1 MLKNLLNSIKALSL
15 MAVSVMAGGVLY
27 AQDVEPDVTLDVEI
41 VGDGSADMMWYDY
54 SMGGM
59 KTETLETKVYEFSS
73 ADLGA
78 SDFVINNVQGELES
92 VEING
97 SVDDEALS
105 TLKGGKPYSFSFPT
119 TNQGSLKLVFEGGE
133 EPSEPEVP
141 EEYDMAINLTVEGGE
156 AEVSYWYYKAEP
168 LDEKQEGVLAA
179 GMNYLD
185 NMWNSTSNHYH
196 IYLAATAADGYAVKE
211 VYVDEHP
218 TDYSSD
224 NIFIQR
230 DDKGAVVNVRVV
242 CEETLPEG
250 YHTITLKSTGIE
262 GLTYYI
268 NVPNK
273 EMTQTSAYFSG
284 TEDVVVPIHDGGYFT
299 WNYSAPDYTVRG
311 LLVNGQPLKEV
322 SEDGQTYVVKS
333 DVVLELDYV
342 VTEYCEVTYEEPV
355 GGKMY
360 VEYQEYDLEAGY
372 VYLPLDLEPGTTLMT
387 GTNYR
392 VTFEAAEDYALTA
405 AYVNDEKVFEADA
418 ADEEFEYTYKGTVW
432 GPVALKME
440 TKAIMSVDEAV
451 AEPVEMHVYSV
462 DGVLV
467 RSCVAET
474 VEEAVNGLAQGL
486 YIVNGQKVVVR

>member
-1 MLKNLLNSIKALSL
+1 MLKNLLNSFKALTL
-15 MAVSVMAGGVLY
+15 VAVSMVSGGALQ
-27 AQDVEPDVTLDVEI
+27 AQDYTLDVEI
-41 VGDGSADMMWYDY
+41 TGEGSAELFYYDY
-54 SMGGM
+54 SIGNL
-59 KTETLETKVYEFSS
+59 TENLETKTYTFSV
-73 ADLGA
+73 
-78 SDFVINNVQGELES
+78 DFFNSLMIQNVEGELLS

-97 SVDDEALS
+97 TASETALQEIKES
-105 TLKGGKPYSFSFPT
+105 GKTSFTIPEDT
-119 TNQGSLKLVFEGGE
+119 KAGSLKLVFEGGE

-156 AEVSYWYYKAEP
+156 AEVSYWYYLADP
-168 LDEKQEGVLAA
+168 LDEKQEGVLEA
-179 GMNYLD
+179 GMNYLN
-185 NMWNSTSNHYH
+185 NMWNSSSYHYH
-196 IYLAATAADGYAVKE
+196 IYLSVTPADGYAIKE
-211 VYVDEHP
+211 VYVDDSLSAY
-218 TDYSSD
+218 DYSS
-224 NIFIQR
+224 ILIQSEER
-230 DDKGAVVNVRVV
+230 GRVVNVRVV

-250 YHTITLKSTGIE
+250 YHTITLKSIGVE
-262 GLTYYI
+262 SLSYYI

-273 EMTQTSAYFSG
+273 EMTQTSAHFSG
-284 TEDVVVPIHDGGYFT
+284 TEDVIVPIHDGGYFT
-299 WNYSAPDYTVRG
+299 WNYSAPLDYTVRG

-418 ADEEFEYTYKGTVW
+418 ADEEYEYTYEGTVW

>member
-78 SDFVINNVQGELES
+78 SDFVIKNVQGELES

-105 TLKGGKPYSFSFPT
+105 ALNGGIAYSFAPVA
-119 TNQGSLKLVFEGGE
+119 QGSLKLNFVGGE
-133 EPSEPEVP
+133 EPEEPEEPV
-141 EEYDMAINLTVEGGE
+141 EDYDMAINVTVEGGE
-156 AEVSYWYYKAEP
+156 TEVGYWYWKADP
-168 LDEKQEGVLAA
+168 LEEMQEGVLEA
-179 GMNYLD
+179 GMNYLN
-185 NMWNSTSNHYH
+185 NMWNSSSYHYH
-196 IYLAATAADGYAVKE
+196 IYLSVTPADGYAIKE
-211 VYVDEHP
+211 VYVDDSLSAY
-218 TDYSSD
+218 DYSS
-224 NIFIQR
+224 ILIQSEER
-230 DDKGAVVNVRVV
+230 GRVVNVRVV

-250 YHTITLKSTGIE
+250 YHTITLKSTGVE
-262 GLTYYI
+262 SLSYYI

-273 EMTQTSAYFSG
+273 EMTQTSAHFSG

-299 WNYSAPDYTVRG
+299 WNYSAPLDYTVRG

-392 VTFEAAEDYALTA
+392 VTFEASEDYALTA

-418 ADEEFEYTYKGTVW
+418 ADEEYEYTYEGTVW

-467 RSCVAET
+467 RSCVSET
-474 VEEAVNGLAQGL
+474 VDEAVNGLAQGL

>member
-1 MLKNLLNSIKALSL
+1 

-105 TLKGGKPYSFSFPT
+105 ALNGGIAYSFAPVA
-119 TNQGSLKLVFEGGE
+119 QGSLKLNFVGGE
-133 EPSEPEVP
+133 EPEEPEEPV

-168 LDEKQEGVLAA
+168 LEEKQEGVLAA

-262 GLTYYI
+262 GLTYFI
-268 NVPNK
+268 NVPNE
-273 EMTQTSAYFSG
+273 EMTQTVAHFSG
-284 TEDVVVPIHDGGYFT
+284 DEDVVVPIHDGGYFT
-299 WNYSAPDYTVRG
+299 WNYSASLDYTVRG
-311 LLVNGQPLKEV
+311 LLVDGKPLEEV
-322 SEDGQTYVVKS
+322 SDDGQTYVVTS
-333 DVVLELDYV
+333 DVVLSLDYLP
-342 VTEYCEVTYEEPV
+342 TDYCEFSCVEPE
-355 GGKMY
+355 GGNIII
-360 VEYQEYDLEAGY
+360 EYQEYDINIYDY
-372 VYLPLDLEPGTTLMT
+372 VWLPLEEGMPVVT
-387 GTNYR
+387 GTEYR
-392 VTFEAAEDYALTA
+392 ATFETDEDYALTA
-405 AYVNDEKVFEADA
+405 VYVDGEKVFEADA
-418 ADEEFEYTYKGTVW
+418 ADEEYEYTYEG
-432 GPVALKME
+432 VAWASVELKME
-440 TKAIMSVDEAV
+440 TVALASVGELSS
-451 AEPVEMHVYSV
+451 EPVKMDVYSI

-474 VEEAVNGLAQGL
+474 VDEAVSGLAQGL

>member
-1 MLKNLLNSIKALSL
+1 MLKNLLNSFKALTL
-15 MAVSVMAGGVLY
+15 VAVSMVSGGALQ
-27 AQDVEPDVTLDVEI
+27 AQDYTLDVGITGE
-41 VGDGSADMMWYDY
+41 GSAKMLYYDY
-54 SMGGM
+54 SSGG
-59 KTETLETKVYEFSS
+59 ERIVTLETKVYEFPSEVVN
-73 ADLGA
+73 GA
-78 SDFVINNVQGELES
+78 PFVISSVEGELES
-92 VEING
+92 IEING
-97 SVDDEALS
+97 ELDETALS

-156 AEVSYWYYKAEP
+156 AEVSYWYYKADP

-262 GLTYYI
+262 GLTYFI
-268 NVPNK
+268 NVPNE
-273 EMTQTSAYFSG
+273 EMTQTVAHFSG
-284 TEDVVVPIHDGGYFT
+284 DEDVVVPIHDGGYFT
-299 WNYSAPDYTVRG
+299 WNYSASLDYTVRG
-311 LLVNGQPLKEV
+311 LLVDGKPLEEV
-322 SEDGQTYVVKS
+322 SDDGQTYVVTS
-333 DVVLELDYV
+333 DVVLSLDYLP
-342 VTEYCEVTYEEPV
+342 TDYCEFSCVEPE
-355 GGKMY
+355 GGNIII
-360 VEYQEYDLEAGY
+360 EYQEYDINIYDY
-372 VYLPLDLEPGTTLMT
+372 VWLPLEEGMPVVT
-387 GTNYR
+387 GTEYR
-392 VTFEAAEDYALTA
+392 ATFETDEDYALTA
-405 AYVNDEKVFEADA
+405 VYVDGEKVFEVDA
-418 ADEEFEYTYKGTVW
+418 ADEEYEYTYKG
-432 GPVALKME
+432 VAWASVELKME
-440 TKAIMSVDEAV
+440 TVALASVGELSS
-451 AEPVEMHVYSV
+451 EPVKMDVYSI

-474 VEEAVNGLAQGL
+474 VDEAVSGLAQGL

>member
-59 KTETLETKVYEFSS
+59 KTEALETKVYEFSS
-73 ADLGA
+73 AALGG
-78 SDFVINNVQGELES
+78 SDFVISNVQGELEA

-97 SVDDEALS
+97 SVDETALS
-105 TLKGGKPYSFSFPT
+105 TLNGGAAYSFVPVA
-119 TNQGSLKLVFEGGE
+119 QGSLKLVFIGGE

-156 AEVSYWYYKAEP
+156 AEVSYWYYMADP
-168 LDEKQEGVLAA
+168 LAEKQEGVLAA

-211 VYVDEHP
+211 VYVDELP
-218 TDYSSD
+218 TSYSSD

-230 DDKGAVVNVRVV
+230 DDKGTEVNVRVV

-250 YHTITLKSTGIE
+250 YHTITLKSTGVE
-262 GLTYYI
+262 SLYYYI

-273 EMTQTSAYFSG
+273 EMTQTSAHFSG

-299 WNYSAPDYTVRG
+299 WNYSAPLDYTVRG
-311 LLVNGQPLKEV
+311 LLVDGKPLEEV
-322 SEDGQTYVVKS
+322 SDDGQTYVVTS
-333 DVVLELDYV
+333 DVVLSLDYLP
-342 VTEYCEVTYEEPV
+342 TDYCEFSCVEPE
-355 GGKMY
+355 GGNIII
-360 VEYQEYDLEAGY
+360 EYQEYDINIYDY
-372 VYLPLDLEPGTTLMT
+372 VWLPLEEGMPVVT
-387 GTNYR
+387 GTEYR
-392 VTFEAAEDYALTA
+392 ATFETDEDYALTA
-405 AYVNDEKVFEADA
+405 VYVDGEKVFEADA
-418 ADEEFEYTYKGTVW
+418 ADEEYEYTYEG
-432 GPVALKME
+432 VAWASVELKME
-440 TKAIMSVDEAV
+440 TVALASVGELSS
-451 AEPVEMHVYSV
+451 EPVKMDVYSI

-474 VEEAVNGLAQGL
+474 VDEAVSGLAQGL

>member
-1 MLKNLLNSIKALSL
+1 MLKNLLNSFKALTL
-15 MAVSVMAGGVLY
+15 VAVSMVSGGALQ
-27 AQDVEPDVTLDVEI
+27 AQDYTLDVEI
-41 VGDGSADMMWYDY
+41 TGEGSAELFYYDY
-54 SMGGM
+54 VSNGYI
-59 KTETLETKVYEFSS
+59 TEPLETKSYTFSS
-73 ADLGA
+73 GFYNSLM
-78 SDFVINNVQGELES
+78 VQNVEGELLS

-97 SVDDEALS
+97 DASETALKEIKES
-105 TLKGGKPYSFSFPT
+105 GKTSFTIPEDT
-119 TNQGSLKLVFEGGE
+119 KAGSLKLVFVGGE

-156 AEVSYWYYKAEP
+156 AEVSYWYYKADP

-211 VYVDEHP
+211 VYVDEHL

-262 GLTYYI
+262 GLTYFI
-268 NVPNK
+268 NVPNE
-273 EMTQTSAYFSG
+273 EMTQTVAHFSG
-284 TEDVVVPIHDGGYFT
+284 DEDVVVPIHDGGYFT
-299 WNYSAPDYTVRG
+299 WNYSASLDYTVRG
-311 LLVNGQPLKEV
+311 LLVDGKPLEEV
-322 SEDGQTYVVKS
+322 SDDGQTYVVTS
-333 DVVLELDYV
+333 DVVLSLDYLP
-342 VTEYCEVTYEEPV
+342 TDYCEFSCVEPE
-355 GGKMY
+355 GGNIII
-360 VEYQEYDLEAGY
+360 EYQEYDINIYDY
-372 VYLPLDLEPGTTLMT
+372 VWLPLEEGMPVVT
-387 GTNYR
+387 GTEYR
-392 VTFEAAEDYALTA
+392 ATFETDEDYALTA
-405 AYVNDEKVFEADA
+405 VYVDGEKVFEADA
-418 ADEEFEYTYKGTVW
+418 ADEEYEYTYEG
-432 GPVALKME
+432 VAWASVELKME
-440 TKAIMSVDEAV
+440 TVALASVGELSS
-451 AEPVEMHVYSV
+451 EPVKMDVYSI

-474 VEEAVNGLAQGL
+474 VDEAVSGLAQGL

>member
-1 MLKNLLNSIKALSL
+1 MVSGGALQ
-15 MAVSVMAGGVLY
+15 
-27 AQDVEPDVTLDVEI
+27 AQDYTLDVEI
-41 VGDGSADMMWYDY
+41 TGEGSAELFYYDY
-54 SMGGM
+54 SIGNL
-59 KTETLETKVYEFSS
+59 TENLETKTYTFSV
-73 ADLGA
+73 
-78 SDFVINNVQGELES
+78 DFFNSLTIQNVEGELLS

-97 SVDDEALS
+97 DASETALKEIKES
-105 TLKGGKPYSFSFPT
+105 GKTSFTIPEDT
-119 TNQGSLKLVFEGGE
+119 KAGSLKLVFEGGE

-156 AEVSYWYYKAEP
+156 AEVSYWYYKADP

-262 GLTYYI
+262 GLTYFI
-268 NVPNK
+268 NVPNE
-273 EMTQTSAYFSG
+273 EMTQTVAHFSG
-284 TEDVVVPIHDGGYFT
+284 DEDVVVPIHDGGYFT
-299 WNYSAPDYTVRG
+299 WNYSASLDYTVRG
-311 LLVNGQPLKEV
+311 LLVDGKPLEEV
-322 SEDGQTYVVKS
+322 SDDGQTYVVTS
-333 DVVLELDYV
+333 DVVLSLDYLP
-342 VTEYCEVTYEEPV
+342 TDYCEFSCVEPE
-355 GGKMY
+355 GGNIII
-360 VEYQEYDLEAGY
+360 EYQEYDINIYDY
-372 VYLPLDLEPGTTLMT
+372 VWLPLEEGMPVVT
-387 GTNYR
+387 GTEYR
-392 VTFEAAEDYALTA
+392 ATFETDEDYALTA
-405 AYVNDEKVFEADA
+405 VYVDGEKVFEADA
-418 ADEEFEYTYKGTVW
+418 ADEEYEYTYKG
-432 GPVALKME
+432 VAWASVELKME
-440 TKAIMSVDEAV
+440 TVALASVGELSS
-451 AEPVEMHVYSV
+451 EPVKMDVYSI

-474 VEEAVNGLAQGL
+474 VDEAVSGLAQGL

>member
-1 MLKNLLNSIKALSL
+1 MLKNLLNSFKALTL
-15 MAVSVMAGGVLY
+15 VAVSMVSGGALQ
-27 AQDVEPDVTLDVEI
+27 AQDYTLDVEI
-41 VGDGSADMMWYDY
+41 TGEGSAKMLYYDY
-54 SMGGM
+54 SSGG
-59 KTETLETKVYEFSS
+59 ERIVTLETKVYEFPSEVVN
-73 ADLGA
+73 GA
-78 SDFVINNVQGELES
+78 PFVISSVEGELES
-92 VEING
+92 IEING
-97 SVDDEALS
+97 ELDETALS

-156 AEVSYWYYKAEP
+156 AEVSYWYYKADP

-262 GLTYYI
+262 GLTYFI
-268 NVPNK
+268 NVPNE
-273 EMTQTSAYFSG
+273 EMTQTVAHFSG
-284 TEDVVVPIHDGGYFT
+284 DEDVVVPIHDGGYFT
-299 WNYSAPDYTVRG
+299 WNYSASLDYTVRG
-311 LLVNGQPLKEV
+311 LLVDGKPLEEV
-322 SEDGQTYVVKS
+322 SDDGQTYVVTS
-333 DVVLELDYV
+333 DVVLSLDYLP
-342 VTEYCEVTYEEPV
+342 TDYCEFSCVEPE
-355 GGKMY
+355 GGNIII
-360 VEYQEYDLEAGY
+360 EYQEYDINIYDY
-372 VYLPLDLEPGTTLMT
+372 VWLPLEEGMPVVT
-387 GTNYR
+387 GTEYR
-392 VTFEAAEDYALTA
+392 ATFETDEDYALTA
-405 AYVNDEKVFEADA
+405 VYVDGEKVFEVDA
-418 ADEEFEYTYKGTVW
+418 ADEEYEYTYKG
-432 GPVALKME
+432 VAWASVELKME
-440 TKAIMSVDEAV
+440 TVALASVGELSS
-451 AEPVEMHVYSV
+451 EPVKMDVYSI

-474 VEEAVNGLAQGL
+474 VDEAVSGLAQGL

>member
-1 MLKNLLNSIKALSL
+1 MLKNLLNSFKALTL
-15 MAVSVMAGGVLY
+15 VAVSMVSGGALQ
-27 AQDVEPDVTLDVEI
+27 AQDYTLDVEI
-41 VGDGSADMMWYDY
+41 TGEGSAELFYYDY
-54 SMGGM
+54 SIGNL
-59 KTETLETKVYEFSS
+59 TENLETKTYTFSV
-73 ADLGA
+73 
-78 SDFVINNVQGELES
+78 DFFNSLAIQNVEGELLS

-97 SVDDEALS
+97 EAS
-105 TLKGGKPYSFSFPT
+105 ETALKEIKENGKTSFKIPEDT
-119 TNQGSLKLVFEGGE
+119 KAGSLKLVFEGGE
-133 EPSEPEVP
+133 EPEEPEEPV
-141 EEYDMAINLTVEGGE
+141 EDYDMAINVTVEGGE
-156 AEVSYWYYKAEP
+156 TEVGYWYWKADP
-168 LDEKQEGVLAA
+168 LEEMQEGVLEA
-179 GMNYLD
+179 GMNYLN
-185 NMWNSTSNHYH
+185 NMWNSSSYHYH
-196 IYLAATAADGYAVKE
+196 IYLSVTPADGYAIKE
-211 VYVDEHP
+211 VYVDDSLSAY
-218 TDYSSD
+218 DYSS
-224 NIFIQR
+224 ILIQSEER
-230 DDKGAVVNVRVV
+230 GRVVNVRVV

-250 YHTITLKSTGIE
+250 YHTITLKSTGVE
-262 GLTYYI
+262 SLSYYI

-273 EMTQTSAYFSG
+273 EMTQTSAHFSG

-299 WNYSAPDYTVRG
+299 WNYSAPLDYTVRG

-418 ADEEFEYTYKGTVW
+418 ADEEYEYTYEGTVW

-451 AEPVEMHVYSV
+451 AEPVEMHVYSI

-474 VEEAVNGLAQGL
+474 VDEAVSGLAQGL

>member
-1 MLKNLLNSIKALSL
+1 

-105 TLKGGKPYSFSFPT
+105 ALNGGIAYSFAPVA
-119 TNQGSLKLVFEGGE
+119 QGSLKLNFVGGE
-133 EPSEPEVP
+133 EPEEPEEPV
-141 EEYDMAINLTVEGGE
+141 EDYDMAINLTVEGGE
-156 AEVSYWYYKAEP
+156 AEVSYWYYKADP

-262 GLTYYI
+262 GLTYFI
-268 NVPNK
+268 NVPNE
-273 EMTQTSAYFSG
+273 EMTQTVAHFSG
-284 TEDVVVPIHDGGYFT
+284 DEDVVVPIHDGGYFT
-299 WNYSAPDYTVRG
+299 WNYSASLDYTVRG
-311 LLVNGQPLKEV
+311 LLVDGKPLEEV
-322 SEDGQTYVVKS
+322 SDDGQTYVVTS
-333 DVVLELDYV
+333 DVVLSLDYLP
-342 VTEYCEVTYEEPV
+342 TDYCEFSCVEPE
-355 GGKMY
+355 GGNIII
-360 VEYQEYDLEAGY
+360 EYQEYDINIYDY
-372 VYLPLDLEPGTTLMT
+372 VWLPLEEGMPVVT
-387 GTNYR
+387 GTEYR
-392 VTFEAAEDYALTA
+392 ATFETDEDYALTA
-405 AYVNDEKVFEADA
+405 VYVDGEKVFEADA
-418 ADEEFEYTYKGTVW
+418 ADEEYEYTYEG
-432 GPVALKME
+432 VAWASVELKME
-440 TKAIMSVDEAV
+440 TVALASVGELSS
-451 AEPVEMHVYSV
+451 EPVKMDVYSI

>member
-1 MLKNLLNSIKALSL
+1 MVSGGALQ
-15 MAVSVMAGGVLY
+15 
-27 AQDVEPDVTLDVEI
+27 AQDYTLDVEI
-41 VGDGSADMMWYDY
+41 TGEGSAKMLYYDY
-54 SMGGM
+54 SSGG
-59 KTETLETKVYEFSS
+59 ERIVTLETKVYEFPSEVVN
-73 ADLGA
+73 GA
-78 SDFVINNVQGELES
+78 PFVISSVEGELES
-92 VEING
+92 IEING
-97 SVDDEALS
+97 ELDETALS

-156 AEVSYWYYKAEP
+156 AEVSYWYYKADP

-262 GLTYYI
+262 GLTYFI
-268 NVPNK
+268 NVPNE
-273 EMTQTSAYFSG
+273 EMTQTVAHFSG
-284 TEDVVVPIHDGGYFT
+284 DEDVVVPIHDGGYFT
-299 WNYSAPDYTVRG
+299 WNYSASLDYTVRG
-311 LLVNGQPLKEV
+311 LLVDGKPLEEV
-322 SEDGQTYVVKS
+322 SDDGQTYVVTS
-333 DVVLELDYV
+333 DVVLSLDYLP
-342 VTEYCEVTYEEPV
+342 TDYCEFSCVEPE
-355 GGKMY
+355 GGNIII
-360 VEYQEYDLEAGY
+360 EYQEYDINIYDY
-372 VYLPLDLEPGTTLMT
+372 VWLPLEEGMPVVT
-387 GTNYR
+387 GTEYR
-392 VTFEAAEDYALTA
+392 ATFETDEDYALTA
-405 AYVNDEKVFEADA
+405 VYVDGEKVFEADA
-418 ADEEFEYTYKGTVW
+418 ADEEYEYTYKG
-432 GPVALKME
+432 VAWASVELKME
-440 TKAIMSVDEAV
+440 TVALASVGELSS
-451 AEPVEMHVYSV
+451 EPVKMDVYSI

-474 VEEAVNGLAQGL
+474 VDEAVSGLAQGL

>member
-1 MLKNLLNSIKALSL
+1 MLKNLLNSFKALTL
-15 MAVSVMAGGVLY
+15 VAVSMVSGGALQ
-27 AQDVEPDVTLDVEI
+27 AQDYTLDVEI
-41 VGDGSADMMWYDY
+41 TGEGSAELFYYDY
-54 SMGGM
+54 SIGNL
-59 KTETLETKVYEFSS
+59 TENLETKTYTFSV
-73 ADLGA
+73 
-78 SDFVINNVQGELES
+78 DFFNSLMIQNVEGELLS

-97 SVDDEALS
+97 TASETALQEIKES
-105 TLKGGKPYSFSFPT
+105 GKTSFTIPEDT
-119 TNQGSLKLVFEGGE
+119 KAGSLKLVFEGGE

-156 AEVSYWYYKAEP
+156 AEVSYWYYLADP
-168 LDEKQEGVLAA
+168 LDEKQEGVLEA
-179 GMNYLD
+179 GMNYLN
-185 NMWNSTSNHYH
+185 NMWNSSSYHYH
-196 IYLAATAADGYAVKE
+196 IYLSVTPADGYAIKE
-211 VYVDEHP
+211 VYVDDSLSAY
-218 TDYSSD
+218 DYSS
-224 NIFIQR
+224 ILIQSEER
-230 DDKGAVVNVRVV
+230 GRVVNVRVV

-250 YHTITLKSTGIE
+250 YHTITLKSTGVE
-262 GLTYYI
+262 SLSYYI

-273 EMTQTSAYFSG
+273 EMTQTSAHFSG

-299 WNYSAPDYTVRG
+299 WNYSAPLDYTVRG

-418 ADEEFEYTYKGTVW
+418 ADEEYEYTYEGTVW

-451 AEPVEMHVYSV
+451 AEPVEMDVYSI
-462 DGVLV
+462 DGLLV

-474 VEEAVNGLAQGL
+474 VDEAVSGLAQGL

>member
-1 MLKNLLNSIKALSL
+1 

-27 AQDVEPDVTLDVEI
+27 AQDVEPDVTLNVEI

-105 TLKGGKPYSFSFPT
+105 ALNGGIAYSFAPVA
-119 TNQGSLKLVFEGGE
+119 QGSLKLVFVGGE

-156 AEVSYWYYKAEP
+156 AEVSYWYYKADP

-262 GLTYYI
+262 GLTYFI
-268 NVPNK
+268 NVPNE
-273 EMTQTSAYFSG
+273 EMTQTVAHFSG
-284 TEDVVVPIHDGGYFT
+284 DEDVVVPIHDGGYFT
-299 WNYSAPDYTVRG
+299 WNYSASLDYTVRG
-311 LLVNGQPLKEV
+311 LLVDGKPLEEV
-322 SEDGQTYVVKS
+322 SDDGQTYVVTS
-333 DVVLELDYV
+333 DVVLSLDYLP
-342 VTEYCEVTYEEPV
+342 TDYCEFSCVEPE
-355 GGKMY
+355 GGNIII
-360 VEYQEYDLEAGY
+360 EYQEYDINIYDY
-372 VYLPLDLEPGTTLMT
+372 VWLPLEEGMPVVT
-387 GTNYR
+387 GTEYR
-392 VTFEAAEDYALTA
+392 ATFETDEDYALTA
-405 AYVNDEKVFEADA
+405 VYVDGEKVFEADA
-418 ADEEFEYTYKGTVW
+418 ADEEYEYTYEG
-432 GPVALKME
+432 VAWASVELKME
-440 TKAIMSVDEAV
+440 TV
-451 AEPVEMHVYSV
+451 ALASLGELSSEPVKMDVYSI

-474 VEEAVNGLAQGL
+474 VDEAVSGLAQGL

>member
-1 MLKNLLNSIKALSL
+1 M
-15 MAVSVMAGGVLY
+15 
-27 AQDVEPDVTLDVEI
+27 
-41 VGDGSADMMWYDY
+41 
-54 SMGGM
+54 
-59 KTETLETKVYEFSS
+59 TLETKVYEFPSEVVN
-73 ADLGA
+73 GA
-78 SDFVINNVQGELES
+78 PFVISSVEGELES
-92 VEING
+92 IEING
-97 SVDDEALS
+97 ELDETALS

-156 AEVSYWYYKAEP
+156 AEVSYWYYKADP

-262 GLTYYI
+262 GLTYFI
-268 NVPNK
+268 NVPNE
-273 EMTQTSAYFSG
+273 EMTQTVAHFSG
-284 TEDVVVPIHDGGYFT
+284 DEDVVVPIHDGGYFT
-299 WNYSAPDYTVRG
+299 WNYSASLDYTVRG
-311 LLVNGQPLKEV
+311 LLVDGKPLEEV
-322 SEDGQTYVVKS
+322 SDDGQTYVVTS
-333 DVVLELDYV
+333 DVVLSLDYLP
-342 VTEYCEVTYEEPV
+342 TDYCEFSCVEPE
-355 GGKMY
+355 GGNIII
-360 VEYQEYDLEAGY
+360 EYQEYDINIYDY
-372 VYLPLDLEPGTTLMT
+372 VWLPLEEGMPVVT
-387 GTNYR
+387 GTEYR
-392 VTFEAAEDYALTA
+392 ATFETDEDYALTA
-405 AYVNDEKVFEADA
+405 VYVDGEKVFEVDA
-418 ADEEFEYTYKGTVW
+418 ADEEYEYTYKG
-432 GPVALKME
+432 VAWASVELKME
-440 TKAIMSVDEAV
+440 TVALASVGELSS
-451 AEPVEMHVYSV
+451 EPVKMDVYSI

-474 VEEAVNGLAQGL
+474 VDEAVSGLAQGL

>member
-1 MLKNLLNSIKALSL
+1 MLKNLLNSFKALTL
-15 MAVSVMAGGVLY
+15 VAVSVMAGGVLY

-105 TLKGGKPYSFSFPT
+105 ALNGGIAYSFAPVA
-119 TNQGSLKLVFEGGE
+119 QGSLKLNFVGGE
-133 EPSEPEVP
+133 EPEEPEEPV
-141 EEYDMAINLTVEGGE
+141 EDYDMAINVTVEGGE
-156 AEVSYWYYKAEP
+156 TEVGYWYWKADP
-168 LDEKQEGVLAA
+168 LEEMQEGVLEA
-179 GMNYLD
+179 GMNYLN
-185 NMWNSTSNHYH
+185 NMWNSSSYHYH
-196 IYLAATAADGYAVKE
+196 IYLSVTPADGYAIKE
-211 VYVDEHP
+211 VYVDDSLSAY
-218 TDYSSD
+218 DYSS
-224 NIFIQR
+224 ILIQSEER
-230 DDKGAVVNVRVV
+230 GRVVNVRVV

-250 YHTITLKSTGIE
+250 YHTITLKSTGVE
-262 GLTYYI
+262 SLSYYI

-273 EMTQTSAYFSG
+273 EMTQTSAHFSG

-299 WNYSAPDYTVRG
+299 WNYSAPLDYTVRG
-311 LLVNGQPLKEV
+311 LLVDGKPLKEV

-418 ADEEFEYTYKGTVW
+418 ADEEYEYTYEGTVW

-467 RSCVAET
+467 RSCVSET
-474 VEEAVNGLAQGL
+474 VDEAVNGLAQGL

>member
-1 MLKNLLNSIKALSL
+1 MVSGGALQ
-15 MAVSVMAGGVLY
+15 
-27 AQDVEPDVTLDVEI
+27 AQDYTLDVEI
-41 VGDGSADMMWYDY
+41 TGEGSAELFYYDY
-54 SMGGM
+54 SIGNL
-59 KTETLETKVYEFSS
+59 TENLETKTYTFSV
-73 ADLGA
+73 
-78 SDFVINNVQGELES
+78 DFFNSLMIQNVEGELLS

-97 SVDDEALS
+97 TASETALQEIKES
-105 TLKGGKPYSFSFPT
+105 GKTSFTIPEDT
-119 TNQGSLKLVFEGGE
+119 KAGSLKLVFEGGE

-156 AEVSYWYYKAEP
+156 TEVGYWYWKADP
-168 LDEKQEGVLAA
+168 LEEMQEGVLEA
-179 GMNYLD
+179 GMNYLN
-185 NMWNSTSNHYH
+185 NMWNSSSYHYH
-196 IYLAATAADGYAVKE
+196 IYLSVTPADGYAIKE
-211 VYVDEHP
+211 VYVDDSLSAY
-218 TDYSSD
+218 DYSS
-224 NIFIQR
+224 ILIQSEER
-230 DDKGAVVNVRVV
+230 GRVVNVRVV

-250 YHTITLKSTGIE
+250 YHTITLKSTGVE
-262 GLTYYI
+262 SLSYYI

-273 EMTQTSAYFSG
+273 EMTQTSAHFSG

-299 WNYSAPDYTVRG
+299 WNYSAPLDYTVRG

-392 VTFEAAEDYALTA
+392 ITFEAAEDYALTA

-418 ADEEFEYTYKGTVW
+418 ADEEYEYTYEGTVW

-451 AEPVEMHVYSV
+451 AEPVEMHVYSI

-474 VEEAVNGLAQGL
+474 VDEAVSGLAQGL

>member
-1 MLKNLLNSIKALSL
+1 

-105 TLKGGKPYSFSFPT
+105 ALNGGIAYSFAPVA
-119 TNQGSLKLVFEGGE
+119 QGSLKLNFVGGE

-156 AEVSYWYYKAEP
+156 AEVSYWYYKADP

-262 GLTYYI
+262 GLTYFI
-268 NVPNK
+268 NVPNE
-273 EMTQTSAYFSG
+273 EMTQTVAHFSG
-284 TEDVVVPIHDGGYFT
+284 DEDVVVPIHDGGYFT
-299 WNYSAPDYTVRG
+299 WNYSASLDYTVRG
-311 LLVNGQPLKEV
+311 LLVDGKPLEEV
-322 SEDGQTYVVKS
+322 SDDGQTYVVTS
-333 DVVLELDYV
+333 DVVLSLDYLP
-342 VTEYCEVTYEEPV
+342 TDYCEFSCVEPE
-355 GGKMY
+355 GGNIII
-360 VEYQEYDLEAGY
+360 EYQEYDINIYDY
-372 VYLPLDLEPGTTLMT
+372 VWLPLEEGMPVVT
-387 GTNYR
+387 GTEYR
-392 VTFEAAEDYALTA
+392 ATFETDEDYALTA
-405 AYVNDEKVFEADA
+405 VYVDGEKVFEADA
-418 ADEEFEYTYKGTVW
+418 ADEEYEYTYEG
-432 GPVALKME
+432 VAWASVELKME
-440 TKAIMSVDEAV
+440 TVALASVGELSS
-451 AEPVEMHVYSV
+451 EPVKMDVYSI

>member
-105 TLKGGKPYSFSFPT
+105 ALNGGIAYSFAPVA
-119 TNQGSLKLVFEGGE
+119 QGSLKLNFVGGE
-133 EPSEPEVP
+133 EPEEPEEPV
-141 EEYDMAINLTVEGGE
+141 EDYDMAINVTVEGGE
-156 AEVSYWYYKAEP
+156 TEVGYWYWKADP
-168 LDEKQEGVLAA
+168 LEEMQEGVLEA
-179 GMNYLD
+179 GMNYLN
-185 NMWNSTSNHYH
+185 NMWNSSSYHYH
-196 IYLAATAADGYAVKE
+196 IYLSVTPADGYAIKE
-211 VYVDEHP
+211 VYVDDSLSAY
-218 TDYSSD
+218 DYSS
-224 NIFIQR
+224 ILIQSEER
-230 DDKGAVVNVRVV
+230 GRVVNVRVV

-262 GLTYYI
+262 GLTYFI
-268 NVPNK
+268 NVPNE
-273 EMTQTSAYFSG
+273 EMTQTVAHFSG
-284 TEDVVVPIHDGGYFT
+284 DEDVVVPIHDGGYFT
-299 WNYSAPDYTVRG
+299 WNYSAPLDYTVRG
-311 LLVNGQPLKEV
+311 LLVDGKPLEEV
-322 SEDGQTYVVKS
+322 SDDGQTYVVTS
-333 DVVLELDYV
+333 DVVLSLDYLP
-342 VTEYCEVTYEEPV
+342 TDYCEFSCVEPE
-355 GGKMY
+355 GGNIII
-360 VEYQEYDLEAGY
+360 EYQEYDINIYDY
-372 VYLPLDLEPGTTLMT
+372 VWLPLEEGMPVVT
-387 GTNYR
+387 GTEYR
-392 VTFEAAEDYALTA
+392 ATFETDEDYALTA
-405 AYVNDEKVFEADA
+405 VYVDGEKVFEADA
-418 ADEEFEYTYKGTVW
+418 ADEEYEYTYEG
-432 GPVALKME
+432 VAWASVELKME
-440 TKAIMSVDEAV
+440 TVALASVGELSS
-451 AEPVEMHVYSV
+451 EPVKMDVYSI

-474 VEEAVNGLAQGL
+474 VDEAVSGLAQGL

>member
-59 KTETLETKVYEFSS
+59 KTETLETKVYELSS

-105 TLKGGKPYSFSFPT
+105 ALNGGIAYSFAPVA
-119 TNQGSLKLVFEGGE
+119 QGSLKLNFVGGE
-133 EPSEPEVP
+133 EPEEPEEPV
-141 EEYDMAINLTVEGGE
+141 EDYDMAINVTVEGGE
-156 AEVSYWYYKAEP
+156 TEVGYWYWKADP
-168 LDEKQEGVLAA
+168 LEEMQEGVLEA
-179 GMNYLD
+179 GMNYLN
-185 NMWNSTSNHYH
+185 NMWNSSSYHYH
-196 IYLAATAADGYAVKE
+196 IYLSVTPADGYAIKE
-211 VYVDEHP
+211 VYVDDSLSAY
-218 TDYSSD
+218 DYSS
-224 NIFIQR
+224 ILIQSEER
-230 DDKGAVVNVRVV
+230 GRVVNVRVV

-250 YHTITLKSTGIE
+250 YHTITLKSTGVE
-262 GLTYYI
+262 SLSYYI

-273 EMTQTSAYFSG
+273 EMTQTSAHFSG

-299 WNYSAPDYTVRG
+299 WNYSAPLDYTVRG

-418 ADEEFEYTYKGTVW
+418 ADEEYEYTYEGTVW

-451 AEPVEMHVYSV
+451 AEPVEMHVYSI

-474 VEEAVNGLAQGL
+474 VDEAVSGLAQGL

>member
-1 MLKNLLNSIKALSL
+1 MLKNLLNSFKALTL
-15 MAVSVMAGGVLY
+15 VAVSMVSGGALH
-27 AQDVEPDVTLDVEI
+27 AQDYTLDVEI
-41 VGDGSADMMWYDY
+41 TGEGSAKMLYHDY
-54 SMGGM
+54 SSGG
-59 KTETLETKVYEFSS
+59 ERIVTLETKVYEFLSEVVN
-73 ADLGA
+73 GA
-78 SDFVINNVQGELES
+78 PFVISSVEGELES
-92 VEING
+92 IEING
-97 SVDDEALS
+97 ELDETALS

-119 TNQGSLKLVFEGGE
+119 TNQGSLKLNFVGGE

-156 AEVSYWYYKAEP
+156 AEVSYWYYKADP

-250 YHTITLKSTGIE
+250 YHTITLKSTGVE
-262 GLTYYI
+262 SLSYYI

-273 EMTQTSAYFSG
+273 EMTQTSAHFSG

-299 WNYSAPDYTVRG
+299 WNYSASLDYTVRG

-333 DVVLELDYV
+333 DVVLELDYMA
-342 VTEYCEVTYEEPV
+342 TEYCEVTYEEPV

-372 VYLPLDLEPGTTLMT
+372 VYLPLDLEPGTTLLT

-418 ADEEFEYTYKGTVW
+418 ADEEFEYTYEGTVW

>member
-1 MLKNLLNSIKALSL
+1 MT
-15 MAVSVMAGGVLY
+15 VSVMAGGVLY

-105 TLKGGKPYSFSFPT
+105 ALNGGIAYSFAPVA
-119 TNQGSLKLVFEGGE
+119 QGSLKLNFVGGE

-156 AEVSYWYYKAEP
+156 AEVSYWYYKADP

-262 GLTYYI
+262 GLTYFI
-268 NVPNK
+268 NVPNE
-273 EMTQTSAYFSG
+273 EMTQTVAHFSG
-284 TEDVVVPIHDGGYFT
+284 DEDVVVPIHDGGYFT
-299 WNYSAPDYTVRG
+299 WNYSASLDYTVRG
-311 LLVNGQPLKEV
+311 LLVDGKPLEEV
-322 SEDGQTYVVKS
+322 SDDGQTYVVTS
-333 DVVLELDYV
+333 DVVLSLDYLP
-342 VTEYCEVTYEEPV
+342 TDYCEFSCVEPE
-355 GGKMY
+355 GGNIII
-360 VEYQEYDLEAGY
+360 EYQEYDINIYDY
-372 VYLPLDLEPGTTLMT
+372 VWLPLEEGMPVVT
-387 GTNYR
+387 GTEYR
-392 VTFEAAEDYALTA
+392 ATFETDEDYALTA
-405 AYVNDEKVFEADA
+405 VYVDGEKVFEADA
-418 ADEEFEYTYKGTVW
+418 ADEEYEYTYEG
-432 GPVALKME
+432 VAWASVELKME
-440 TKAIMSVDEAV
+440 TVALASVGELSS
-451 AEPVEMHVYSV
+451 EPVKMDVYSI

>member
-1 MLKNLLNSIKALSL
+1 

-105 TLKGGKPYSFSFPT
+105 ALNGGIAYSFAPVA
-119 TNQGSLKLVFEGGE
+119 QGSLKLNFVGGE

-156 AEVSYWYYKAEP
+156 AEVSYWYYKADP

-273 EMTQTSAYFSG
+273 EMTQTVAHFSG
-284 TEDVVVPIHDGGYFT
+284 DEDVVVPIHDGGYFT
-299 WNYSAPDYTVRG
+299 WNYSASLDYTVRG
-311 LLVNGQPLKEV
+311 LLVDGKPLEEV
-322 SEDGQTYVVKS
+322 SDDGQTYVVTS
-333 DVVLELDYV
+333 DVVLSLDYLP
-342 VTEYCEVTYEEPV
+342 TDYCEFSCVEPE
-355 GGKMY
+355 GGNIII
-360 VEYQEYDLEAGY
+360 EYQEYDINIYDY
-372 VYLPLDLEPGTTLMT
+372 VWLPLEEGMPVVT
-387 GTNYR
+387 GTEYR
-392 VTFEAAEDYALTA
+392 ATFETDEDYALTA
-405 AYVNDEKVFEADA
+405 VYVDGEKVFEADA
-418 ADEEFEYTYKGTVW
+418 ADEEFEYTYEGTVW

-474 VEEAVNGLAQGL
+474 VEDAVNGLAQGL

>member
-1 MLKNLLNSIKALSL
+1 MLKNLLNSFKALTL
-15 MAVSVMAGGVLY
+15 VAVSMVSGGALQ
-27 AQDVEPDVTLDVEI
+27 AQDYTLDVEI
-41 VGDGSADMMWYDY
+41 TGEGSAKMLYYDY
-54 SMGGM
+54 SSGG
-59 KTETLETKVYEFSS
+59 ERIVTLETKVYEFPSEVVN
-73 ADLGA
+73 GA
-78 SDFVINNVQGELES
+78 PFVISSVEGELES
-92 VEING
+92 IEING
-97 SVDDEALS
+97 ELDETALS

-156 AEVSYWYYKAEP
+156 AEVSYWYYKADP

-262 GLTYYI
+262 GLTYFI
-268 NVPNK
+268 NVPNE
-273 EMTQTSAYFSG
+273 EMTQTVAHFSG
-284 TEDVVVPIHDGGYFT
+284 DEDVVVPIHDGGYFT
-299 WNYSAPDYTVRG
+299 WNYSASLDYTVRG
-311 LLVNGQPLKEV
+311 LLVDGKPLEEV
-322 SEDGQTYVVKS
+322 SDDGQTYVVTS
-333 DVVLELDYV
+333 DVVLSLDYLP
-342 VTEYCEVTYEEPV
+342 TDYCEFSCVEPE
-355 GGKMY
+355 GGNIII
-360 VEYQEYDLEAGY
+360 EYQEYDINIYDY
-372 VYLPLDLEPGTTLMT
+372 VWLPLEEGMPVVT
-387 GTNYR
+387 GTEYR
-392 VTFEAAEDYALTA
+392 ATFETDEDYALTA
-405 AYVNDEKVFEADA
+405 VYVDGEKVFEADA
-418 ADEEFEYTYKGTVW
+418 ADEEYEYTYKG
-432 GPVALKME
+432 VAWASVELKME
-440 TKAIMSVDEAV
+440 TVALASVGELSS
-451 AEPVEMHVYSV
+451 EPVKMDVYSI

-474 VEEAVNGLAQGL
+474 VDEAVSGLAQGL

>member
-105 TLKGGKPYSFSFPT
+105 ALNGGIAYSFAPVA
-119 TNQGSLKLVFEGGE
+119 QGSLKLNFVGGE

-156 AEVSYWYYKAEP
+156 AEVSYWYYKADP

-262 GLTYYI
+262 GLTYFI
-268 NVPNK
+268 NVPNE
-273 EMTQTSAYFSG
+273 EMTQTVAHFSG
-284 TEDVVVPIHDGGYFT
+284 DEDVVVPIHDGGYFT
-299 WNYSAPDYTVRG
+299 WNYSASLDYTVRG
-311 LLVNGQPLKEV
+311 LLVDGKPLEEV
-322 SEDGQTYVVKS
+322 SDDGQTYVVTS
-333 DVVLELDYV
+333 DVVLSLDYLP
-342 VTEYCEVTYEEPV
+342 TDYCEFSCVEPE
-355 GGKMY
+355 GGNIII
-360 VEYQEYDLEAGY
+360 EYQEYDINIYDY
-372 VYLPLDLEPGTTLMT
+372 VWLPLEEGMPVVT
-387 GTNYR
+387 GTEYR
-392 VTFEAAEDYALTA
+392 ATFETDEDYALTA
-405 AYVNDEKVFEADA
+405 VYVDGEKVFEADA
-418 ADEEFEYTYKGTVW
+418 ADEEYEYTYEG
-432 GPVALKME
+432 VAWASVELKME
-440 TKAIMSVDEAV
+440 TVALASVGELSS
-451 AEPVEMHVYSV
+451 EPVKMDVYSI

>member
-105 TLKGGKPYSFSFPT
+105 ALNGGIAYSFAPVA
-119 TNQGSLKLVFEGGE
+119 QGSLKLVFEGGE

-156 AEVSYWYYKAEP
+156 AEVSYWYYKADP
-168 LDEKQEGVLAA
+168 LDKKQEGVLAA

-262 GLTYYI
+262 GLTYFI
-268 NVPNK
+268 NVPNE
-273 EMTQTSAYFSG
+273 EMTQTVAHFSG
-284 TEDVVVPIHDGGYFT
+284 DEDVVVPIHDGGYFT
-299 WNYSAPDYTVRG
+299 WNYSAPLDYTVRG
-311 LLVNGQPLKEV
+311 LLVDGKPLEEV
-322 SEDGQTYVVKS
+322 SDDGQTYVVTS
-333 DVVLELDYV
+333 DVVLSLDYLP
-342 VTEYCEVTYEEPV
+342 TDYCEFSCVEPE
-355 GGKMY
+355 GGNIII
-360 VEYQEYDLEAGY
+360 EYQEYDINIYDY
-372 VYLPLDLEPGTTLMT
+372 VWLPLEEGMPVVT
-387 GTNYR
+387 GAEYR
-392 VTFEAAEDYALTA
+392 ATFETDEDYALTA
-405 AYVNDEKVFEADA
+405 VYVDGEKVFEADA
-418 ADEEFEYTYKGTVW
+418 ADEEYEYTYEG
-432 GPVALKME
+432 VAWASVELKME
-440 TKAIMSVDEAV
+440 TVALASVGELSS
-451 AEPVEMHVYSV
+451 EPVKMDVYSI

-474 VEEAVNGLAQGL
+474 VDEAVSGLAQGL

>member
-1 MLKNLLNSIKALSL
+1 MLKNLLNSFKALTL
-15 MAVSVMAGGVLY
+15 VAVSMVSGGALQ
-27 AQDVEPDVTLDVEI
+27 AQDYTLDVEI
-41 VGDGSADMMWYDY
+41 TGEGSAKMLYYDY
-54 SMGGM
+54 SSGG
-59 KTETLETKVYEFSS
+59 ERIVTLETKVYEFLSEVVN
-73 ADLGA
+73 GA
-78 SDFVINNVQGELES
+78 PFVISSVEGELES
-92 VEING
+92 IEING
-97 SVDDEALS
+97 ELDETALS

-156 AEVSYWYYKAEP
+156 AEVSYWYYKADP

-262 GLTYYI
+262 GLTYFI
-268 NVPNK
+268 NVPNE
-273 EMTQTSAYFSG
+273 EMTQTVAHFSG
-284 TEDVVVPIHDGGYFT
+284 DEDVVVPIHDGGYFT
-299 WNYSAPDYTVRG
+299 WNYSASLDYTVRG
-311 LLVNGQPLKEV
+311 LLVDGKPLEEV
-322 SEDGQTYVVKS
+322 SDDGQTYVVTS
-333 DVVLELDYV
+333 DVVLSLDYLP
-342 VTEYCEVTYEEPV
+342 TDYCEFSCVEPE
-355 GGKMY
+355 GGNIII
-360 VEYQEYDLEAGY
+360 EYQEYDINIYDY
-372 VYLPLDLEPGTTLMT
+372 VWLPLEEGMPVVT
-387 GTNYR
+387 GTEYR
-392 VTFEAAEDYALTA
+392 ATFETDEDYALTA
-405 AYVNDEKVFEADA
+405 VYVDGEKVFEADA
-418 ADEEFEYTYKGTVW
+418 ADEEYEYTYKG
-432 GPVALKME
+432 VAWASVELKME
-440 TKAIMSVDEAV
+440 TVALASVGELSS
-451 AEPVEMHVYSV
+451 EPVKMDVYSI

-474 VEEAVNGLAQGL
+474 VDEAVSGLAQGL

>member
-78 SDFVINNVQGELES
+78 SDFVIKNVQGELES

-105 TLKGGKPYSFSFPT
+105 TLNGGIAYSFAPVA
-119 TNQGSLKLVFEGGE
+119 QGSLKLNFVGGE
-133 EPSEPEVP
+133 EPEEPEEPV
-141 EEYDMAINLTVEGGE
+141 EDYDMAINLTVEGGE
-156 AEVSYWYYKAEP
+156 AEVNYWYYKAEP
-168 LDEKQEGVLAA
+168 LDEKQEGVLEA
-179 GMNYLD
+179 GMNYLN
-185 NMWNSTSNHYH
+185 NMWNSSSYHYH
-196 IYLAATAADGYAVKE
+196 IYLSVTPADGYAIKE
-211 VYVDEHP
+211 VYVDDSLSAY
-218 TDYSSD
+218 DYSS
-224 NIFIQR
+224 ILIQSEER
-230 DDKGAVVNVRVV
+230 GRVVNVRVV

-418 ADEEFEYTYKGTVW
+418 ADEEYEYTYEGTVW

-467 RSCVAET
+467 RSCVSET
-474 VEEAVNGLAQGL
+474 VDEVVNGLAQGL

>member
-1 MLKNLLNSIKALSL
+1 MVSGGALQ
-15 MAVSVMAGGVLY
+15 
-27 AQDVEPDVTLDVEI
+27 AQDYTLDVEI
-41 VGDGSADMMWYDY
+41 TGEGSAELFYYDY
-54 SMGGM
+54 SIGNL
-59 KTETLETKVYEFSS
+59 TENLETKTYTFSV
-73 ADLGA
+73 
-78 SDFVINNVQGELES
+78 DFFNSLMIQNVEGELLS

-97 SVDDEALS
+97 TASETALQEIKES
-105 TLKGGKPYSFSFPT
+105 GKTSFTIPEDT
-119 TNQGSLKLVFEGGE
+119 KAGSLKLVFEGGE
-133 EPSEPEVP
+133 EPEEPEEPV
-141 EEYDMAINLTVEGGE
+141 EDYDMAINVTVEGGE
-156 AEVSYWYYKAEP
+156 TEVGYWYWKADP
-168 LDEKQEGVLAA
+168 LEEMQEGVLEA
-179 GMNYLD
+179 GMNYLN
-185 NMWNSTSNHYH
+185 NMWNSSSYHYH
-196 IYLAATAADGYAVKE
+196 IYLSVTPADGYAIKE
-211 VYVDEHP
+211 VYVDDSLSAY
-218 TDYSSD
+218 DYSS
-224 NIFIQR
+224 ILIQSEER
-230 DDKGAVVNVRVV
+230 GRVVNVRVV

-250 YHTITLKSTGIE
+250 YHTITLKSTGVE
-262 GLTYYI
+262 SLSYYI

-273 EMTQTSAYFSG
+273 EMTQTSAHFSG

-299 WNYSAPDYTVRG
+299 WNYSAPLDYTVRG

-418 ADEEFEYTYKGTVW
+418 ADEEYEYTYEGTVW

-451 AEPVEMHVYSV
+451 AEPVEMHVYSI

-474 VEEAVNGLAQGL
+474 VDEAVSGLAQGL

>member
-1 MLKNLLNSIKALSL
+1 MLKNLLNSFKALTL
-15 MAVSVMAGGVLY
+15 VAVSMVSGGALQ
-27 AQDVEPDVTLDVEI
+27 AQDYTLDVEI
-41 VGDGSADMMWYDY
+41 TGEGSAELFYYDY
-54 SMGGM
+54 SIGNL
-59 KTETLETKVYEFSS
+59 TENLETKTYTFSV
-73 ADLGA
+73 
-78 SDFVINNVQGELES
+78 DFFNSLMIQNVEGELLS

-97 SVDDEALS
+97 TASETALQEIKES
-105 TLKGGKPYSFSFPT
+105 GKTSFTIPEDT
-119 TNQGSLKLVFEGGE
+119 KAGSLKLVFEGGE

-156 AEVSYWYYKAEP
+156 TEVGYWYWKADP
-168 LDEKQEGVLAA
+168 LEEMQEGVLEA
-179 GMNYLD
+179 GMNYLN
-185 NMWNSTSNHYH
+185 NMWNSSSYHYH
-196 IYLAATAADGYAVKE
+196 IYLSVTPADGYAIKE
-211 VYVDEHP
+211 VYVDDSLSAY
-218 TDYSSD
+218 DYSS
-224 NIFIQR
+224 ILIQSEER
-230 DDKGAVVNVRVV
+230 GRVVNVRVV

-250 YHTITLKSTGIE
+250 YHTITLKSTGVE
-262 GLTYYI
+262 SLSYYI

-273 EMTQTSAYFSG
+273 EMTQTSAHFSG

-299 WNYSAPDYTVRG
+299 WNYSAPLDYTVRG

-392 VTFEAAEDYALTA
+392 ITFEAAEDYALTA

-418 ADEEFEYTYKGTVW
+418 ADEEYEYTYEGTVW

-451 AEPVEMHVYSV
+451 AEPVEMHVYSI

-474 VEEAVNGLAQGL
+474 VDEAVSGLAQGL

>member
-1 MLKNLLNSIKALSL
+1 MLKNLLNSFKVLTL
-15 MAVSVMAGGVLY
+15 VAVSMVSGGALH
-27 AQDVEPDVTLDVEI
+27 AQDEEPEVTLDVEI
-41 VGDGSADMMWYDY
+41 VGDGSADIMWYDY
-54 SMGGM
+54 SAG
-59 KTETLETKVYEFSS
+59 EALETKVYEFSS
-73 ADLGA
+73 AALGG
-78 SDFVINNVQGELES
+78 SDFVISNVQGELEA

-105 TLKGGKPYSFSFPT
+105 ALNGGIAYSFAPVA
-119 TNQGSLKLVFEGGE
+119 QGSLKLNFVGGE
-133 EPSEPEVP
+133 EPEEPEEPV
-141 EEYDMAINLTVEGGE
+141 EDYDMAINVTVEGGE
-156 AEVSYWYYKAEP
+156 AEVSYWYYKADP

-262 GLTYYI
+262 GLTYFI
-268 NVPNK
+268 NVPNE
-273 EMTQTSAYFSG
+273 EMTQTVAHFSG
-284 TEDVVVPIHDGGYFT
+284 DEDVVVPIHDGGYFT
-299 WNYSAPDYTVRG
+299 WNYSASLDYTVRG
-311 LLVNGQPLKEV
+311 LLVDGKPLEEV
-322 SEDGQTYVVKS
+322 SDDGQTYVVTS
-333 DVVLELDYV
+333 DVVLSLDYLP
-342 VTEYCEVTYEEPV
+342 TDYCEFSCVEPE
-355 GGKMY
+355 GGNIII
-360 VEYQEYDLEAGY
+360 EYQEYDINIYDY
-372 VYLPLDLEPGTTLMT
+372 VWLPLEEGMPVVT
-387 GTNYR
+387 GTEYR
-392 VTFEAAEDYALTA
+392 ATFETDEDYALTA
-405 AYVNDEKVFEADA
+405 VYVDGEKVFEADA
-418 ADEEFEYTYKGTVW
+418 ADEEYEYTYKG
-432 GPVALKME
+432 VAWASVELKME
-440 TKAIMSVDEAV
+440 TVALASVGELSS
-451 AEPVEMHVYSV
+451 EPVKMDVYSI

-474 VEEAVNGLAQGL
+474 VDEAVSGLAQGL

>member
-105 TLKGGKPYSFSFPT
+105 ALNGGIAYSFAPVA
-119 TNQGSLKLVFEGGE
+119 QGSLKLVFEGGE

-156 AEVSYWYYKAEP
+156 AEVSYWYYKADP
-168 LDEKQEGVLAA
+168 LDKKQEGVLAA

-262 GLTYYI
+262 GLTYFI
-268 NVPNK
+268 NVPNE
-273 EMTQTSAYFSG
+273 EMTQTVAHFSG
-284 TEDVVVPIHDGGYFT
+284 DEDVVVPIHDGGYFT
-299 WNYSAPDYTVRG
+299 WNYSAPLDYTVRG
-311 LLVNGQPLKEV
+311 LLVDGKPLEEV
-322 SEDGQTYVVKS
+322 SDDGQTYVVTS
-333 DVVLELDYV
+333 DVVLSLDYLP
-342 VTEYCEVTYEEPV
+342 TDYCEFSCVEPE
-355 GGKMY
+355 GGNIII
-360 VEYQEYDLEAGY
+360 EYQEYDINIYDY
-372 VYLPLDLEPGTTLMT
+372 VWLPLEEGMPVVT
-387 GTNYR
+387 GTEYR
-392 VTFEAAEDYALTA
+392 ATFETDEDYALTA
-405 AYVNDEKVFEADA
+405 VYVDGEKVFEADA
-418 ADEEFEYTYKGTVW
+418 ADEEYEYTYEG
-432 GPVALKME
+432 VAWASVELKME
-440 TKAIMSVDEAV
+440 TVALASVGELSS
-451 AEPVEMHVYSV
+451 EPVKMDVYSI

>member
-1 MLKNLLNSIKALSL
+1 MLKNLLNSFKVLTL
-15 MAVSVMAGGVLY
+15 VAVSMVSGGALH
-27 AQDVEPDVTLDVEI
+27 AQDEEPEVTLDVEI
-41 VGDGSADMMWYDY
+41 VGDGSADIMWYDY
-54 SMGGM
+54 SAG
-59 KTETLETKVYEFSS
+59 EALETKVYEFSS
-73 ADLGA
+73 AALGG
-78 SDFVINNVQGELES
+78 SDFVISNVQGELEA

-97 SVDDEALS
+97 SVDETALS
-105 TLKGGKPYSFSFPT
+105 TLNGGAAYSFVPVA
-119 TNQGSLKLVFEGGE
+119 QGSLKLVFDGGE

-156 AEVSYWYYKAEP
+156 AEVSYWYYKADP

-196 IYLAATAADGYAVKE
+196 IYLAVTAADGYAVKE
-211 VYVDEHP
+211 VYVDESP
-218 TDYSSD
+218 TSYSPD
-224 NIFIQR
+224 NIVIQR
-230 DDKGAVVNVRVV
+230 ENSGTEVNVRVV

-250 YHTITLKSTGIE
+250 YHTITLKSTGVE
-262 GLTYYI
+262 SLSYYI

-273 EMTQTSAYFSG
+273 EMTQTSAHFSG

-299 WNYSAPDYTVRG
+299 WNYSAPLDYTVRG

-333 DVVLELDYV
+333 DVVLELDYMA
-342 VTEYCEVTYEEPV
+342 TEYCEVTYEEPV

-418 ADEEFEYTYKGTVW
+418 ADEEFEYTYEGTVW

-451 AEPVEMHVYSV
+451 AEPVEMHVYSI

>member
-105 TLKGGKPYSFSFPT
+105 ALNGGIAYSFAPVA
-119 TNQGSLKLVFEGGE
+119 QGSLKLNFVGGE

-168 LDEKQEGVLAA
+168 LEEKQEGVLAA

-185 NMWNSTSNHYH
+185 NMWNSTSNHYQ
-196 IYLAATAADGYAVKE
+196 INLTVTAADGYAVKE
-211 VYVDEHP
+211 VYVDEFP
-218 TDYSSD
+218 TSYSPD
-224 NIFIQR
+224 NIAIQR
-230 DDKGAVVNVRVV
+230 ENSGTEVNVRVV

-262 GLTYYI
+262 GLTYFI
-268 NVPNK
+268 NVPNE
-273 EMTQTSAYFSG
+273 EMTQTVAHFSG
-284 TEDVVVPIHDGGYFT
+284 DEDVVVPIHDGGYFT
-299 WNYSAPDYTVRG
+299 WNYSASLDYTVRG
-311 LLVNGQPLKEV
+311 LLVDGKPLEEV
-322 SEDGQTYVVKS
+322 SDDGQTYVVTS
-333 DVVLELDYV
+333 DVVLSLDYLP
-342 VTEYCEVTYEEPV
+342 TDYCEFSCVEPE
-355 GGKMY
+355 GGNIII
-360 VEYQEYDLEAGY
+360 EYQEYDINIYDY
-372 VYLPLDLEPGTTLMT
+372 VWLPLEEGMPVVT
-387 GTNYR
+387 GTEYR
-392 VTFEAAEDYALTA
+392 ATFETDEDYALTA
-405 AYVNDEKVFEADA
+405 VYVDGEKVFEADA
-418 ADEEFEYTYKGTVW
+418 ADEEYEDTYEG
-432 GPVALKME
+432 VAWASVELKME
-440 TKAIMSVDEAV
+440 TVALASVGELSS
-451 AEPVEMHVYSV
+451 EPVKMDVYSI